1 MNVIKELQIW
11 YASHCNGEWEHS
23 FGVGIDTLDNP
34 GWWVKINLTGTE
46 LERRKFQPIRHG
58 ISDDEKSTES
68 EWMTCQVKDNIFNAA
83 GIQVSWR
90 KYSAFSSI
98 GQNKQRTSQ
107 FTYHEGSAEFF
118 QYKFCVKLSFAKA
131 FSPFM

>member
-46 LERRKFQPIRHG
+46 LEGRKFQPIRHG

-68 EWMTCQVKDNIFNAA
+68 EWMTCQVKREWKHR
-83 GIQVSWR
+83 GQVFILDIYRPMS
-90 KYSAFSSI
+90 
-98 GQNKQRTSQ
+98 
-107 FTYHEGSAEFF
+107 
-118 QYKFCVKLSFAKA
+118 YKDPNHLQQMGKA
-131 FSPFM
+131 SL